1 MNIKKKTIYKYGSV
15 RLPLE
20 TGRTAW
26 YNQKGSWRNTDI
38 VERILVIDGNHVV
51 FETAKYRY
59 CIEFQEKERMAMGLA
74 A

>member
-1 MNIKKKTIYKYGSV
+1 MEKGKKNIYKYGSV

-20 TGRTAW
+20 TGRPAW
-26 YNQKGSWRNTDI
+26 YSQKGFWRSTDT

-51 FETAKYRY
+51 FETARYRY
-59 CIEFQEKERMAMGLA
+59 CIEFQEKERMEMGLA